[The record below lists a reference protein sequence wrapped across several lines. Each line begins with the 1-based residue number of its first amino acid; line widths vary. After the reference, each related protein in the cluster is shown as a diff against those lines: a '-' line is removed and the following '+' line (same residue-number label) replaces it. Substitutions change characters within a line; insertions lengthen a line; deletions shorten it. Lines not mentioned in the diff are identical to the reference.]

1 MKSSPVKGLPRGFQA
16 NGVAAGIKR
25 SGRPDLALFY
35 SQAPAKVAAV
45 FTSNSIKAA
54 PLKVSQSY
62 LSRNEYF
69 QALIVNSGN
78 ANCFT
83 GNAGLADARKMS
95 LLAARGLG
103 IRKEAVLVAST
114 GIIARRMPLGK
125 IENAIPLL
133 VEGLSAK
140 GIGMAGKAIMTT
152 DTFAKK
158 AHAKVKI
165 GKQSVTI
172 YGVAKGAGMIGPKVA
187 TMLCFLFTDANIAR
201 GALDKALRAA
211 ADNSFNCITVD
222 GCMSTNDMVTL
233 FANGLAKNTAI
244 ESGRNFKSFSRA
256 LSSVCLEL
264 ARMLVRDAEGATKFI
279 TVKVSG
285 ARSASEARRA
295 ALAVANS
302 NLFKT
307 AMFAS
312 SPNVLGRIVAAVGA
326 SGAKVKEEKLNIS
339 LSDLNR
345 KEVKVEVSLGCGRQ
359 EAVVYTSDLT
369 YKYTKIN
376 AEYN

>member
-158 AHAKVKI
+158 AHARVKV

-201 GALDKALRAA
+201 GALDKALKAA

-244 ESGRNFKSFSRA
+244 ESGRNFRSFSRA

-339 LSDLNR
+339 LGDLKG
-345 KEVKVEVSLGCGRQ
+345 KEVKVELSLGCGRQ

-369 YKYTKIN
+369 YKYIKIN
-376 AEYN
+376 AGYN